1 MGDLGPPAVIF
12 DLDGTLIDSAA
23 QIHATTNT
31 VLAGIGLGPT
41 DRATV
46 QSFVGNGLPT
56 LIDRLLAHHAT
67 PLSPQAR
74 ADLIATFEA
83 DYSANHGLT
92 VLYPG
97 VRKALEALRSQGAAL
112 GICTNK
118 PITPTH
124 AILDHLAL
132 TPLFGAILGGD
143 SLPTRKPDP
152 APLLAT
158 AQALHRPTAV
168 FVGDSEVDAETAR
181 AAGLPFLLFTEGYRK
196 SPVAAIPHS
205 AAFADWSDLPDV
217 LHAQI

>member
-1 MGDLGPPAVIF
+1 MADLAPRAVIF

-23 QIHATTNT
+23 QIHATTNR

-56 LIDRLLAHHAT
+56 LVDRLLAHHAT
-67 PLSPQAR
+67 ALPPQTR

-83 DYSANHGLT
+83 DYSATHDLT

-97 VRKALEALRSQGAAL
+97 VRKTLEALRAQGTAL

-118 PITPTH
+118 PIKPTR

-132 TPLFGAILGGD
+132 TSLFGAIFGGD
-143 SLPTRKPDP
+143 SLPKRKPDP

-158 AQALHRPTAV
+158 AEALRHPNAV

-205 AAFADWSDLPDV
+205 AAFADWSALPD
-217 LHAQI
+217 LLRAQS